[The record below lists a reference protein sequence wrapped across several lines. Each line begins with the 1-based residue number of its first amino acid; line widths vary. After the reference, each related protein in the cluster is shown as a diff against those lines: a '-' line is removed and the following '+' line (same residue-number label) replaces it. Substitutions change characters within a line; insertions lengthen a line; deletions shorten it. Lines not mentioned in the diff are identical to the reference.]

1 MDASYECVNK
11 VDKFVILMRQLDLD
25 QQIFHHMQMSS
36 VSQHDKSVFFM
47 INDYEVT
54 LTPES

>member
-11 VDKFVILMRQLDLD
+11 VDKFVILMRQLDLE
-25 QQIFHHMQMSS
+25 QPILQAHANVFSQPARQIS
-36 VSQHDKSVFFM
+36 FFM